1 MNLHGTEVRQ
11 KAVTLLRQGMTN
23 RAVAERLNVPRGTVR
38 WWRHEDRRSRG
49 EPYEHP
55 TDCPQ
60 CTGRD
65 FDHVAYAYLLGLY
78 LGDGHI
84 ISKPKQHHLSIFC
97 NAAQTGLI
105 DAAEQAMQ
113 SVMPLPSTTR
123 RQREGC
129 VEVKSFT
136 KHWTCMF
143 PQHGPGKK
151 HERRIALE
159 PWQQDIVDAHP
170 WEFIRGLIH
179 SDGCR
184 ATNWAT
190 RIVGGEKKR
199 YEYPRYW
206 FTNVSDDIRQL
217 YTDTLD
223 QLGIEWRHCTRRGKP
238 YNISVARRDSV
249 ALMDQHIGP
258 KY

>member
-1 MNLHGTEVRQ
+1 MEQHTSSIRNE
-11 KAVTLLRQGMTN
+11 AVTLLRQGMAN
-23 RAVAERLNVPRGTVR
+23 RAVAEHLSVPRGTVG
-38 WWRHEDRRSRG
+38 WWRHEDRRRRG
-49 EPYEHP
+49 ETYKPP

-65 FDHVAYAYLLGLY
+65 FDRVAYAYLLGLY

-105 DAAEQAMQ
+105 DAAEQAMR
-113 SVMPLPSTTR
+113 SVMPLSSVKR
-123 RQREGC
+123 RQRQGC

-136 KHWTCMF
+136 RHWTCMF

-151 HERRIALE
+151 HERRIALQ

-170 WEFIRGLIH
+170 WEFVRGLIH

-184 ATNWAT
+184 ATNWTT

-206 FTNVSDDIRQL
+206 FTNMSDDIRQL

-223 QLGIEWRHCTRRGKP
+223 RLGIEWRHCTRQGQP
-238 YNISVARRDSV
+238 YNISVAKRHSV
-249 ALMDQHIGP
+249 ELMDQHIGP

>member
-1 MNLHGTEVRQ
+1 MEQHTSSIRTE
-11 KAVTLLRQGMTN
+11 AVALLRQGMTN
-23 RAVAERLNVPRGTVR
+23 GAVAERLHVPRGTVG
-38 WWRHEDRRSRG
+38 WWRHEDRRRRG
-49 EPYEHP
+49 ETYEPP
-55 TDCPQ
+55 TDCAK

-65 FDHVAYAYLLGLY
+65 FDRAAYAYLLGLY

-84 ISKPKQHHLSIFC
+84 ISKPKQNHLSIFC

-105 DAAEQAMQ
+105 DAAEEAMR
-113 SVMPLPSTTR
+113 SVMPSPSTNR

-129 VEVKSFT
+129 VEVKSYS

-159 PWQQDIVDAHP
+159 PWQQAIVDAHP
-170 WEFIRGLIH
+170 WEFVRGLVH

-184 ATNWAT
+184 ANNWTT
-190 RIVGGEKKR
+190 RIVRGEKKR

-206 FTNVSDDIRQL
+206 FTNVSADIRQL

-223 QLGIEWRHCTRRGKP
+223 RLGIEWKHCTRHGQP
-238 YNISVARRDSV
+238 YNISVAKRHSV
-249 ALMDQHIGP
+249 ELMDQHIGP